1 MRPFIIQP
9 KPNCCTRRLLS
20 KTAFQHQHTSNCSS
34 TNNRVSNKNIND
46 NGKGNS
52 KGIDVG
58 SSLSFRLEHKLSSR
72 LATIRTQEDVASSSY
87 SSSFLPTNVQSRHYS
102 TMRTPKL
109 FNKKN
114 NVLVTSTVAPIIH
127 DKYYRRDSQIRYG
140 NFQNYSSSSILTA
153 ANGVIL
159 GDDDLSNGNYDDN
172 VNDNGNDNGNGNNNN
187 DTRPI
192 SSDSQLI
199 TQTERILNESLT
211 PIGSF
216 TASTM
221 EHAVKLMEEWTL
233 QSESNNSFIHS
244 ATQITR
250 LLHRIILENQGG
262 NPQAYFHTAM
272 AESACLYWRK
282 ISPEQCPRQTLQ
294 IISWMRDSG
303 VVEERF
309 MPYNNM
315 ISILTKCRNRQA
327 ALAVQGLLYRMIAL
341 EAEMQK
347 SEEGQDDD
355 IFHMDMTSNCRPDVI
370 TYNSAIATW
379 MHIARSEDDAG
390 DRAVEILN
398 QMKVGYRM
406 RSMGKDI
413 GGGRYITDDD
423 DKVTTVKPNIL
434 SFSMAMNTVLRAK
447 KKKNASEAA
456 LQAEDL
462 LQDLIYFHRDTWKE
476 EDVKEAKRSFDNV
489 FEALNQCAH
498 TEPEAAQR
506 SVKLLRFMENAGI
519 EDLLPDTK
527 TYNTVIGA
535 LAKQL
540 DISSIFEIKDI
551 ITDMTRNH
559 DAGKNKDAKVTTQ
572 TYNALIKA
580 YVKHGQEASAE
591 SILLQMQ
598 DEHNKGNDDVR
609 PDSVTWN
616 LVIEAHAKSQDERAA
631 HKTAIIMDKMV
642 EFGKKHP
649 DVKPDKVTIT
659 SMLKSLV
666 RKAVKGNKNVGQQA
680 VNILDKI
687 IESYRGGNELMKPDK
702 IIFSTVINCVAKC
715 GKSNAG
721 IEALLLLNRMQK
733 MHEEG
738 LPNLKPDTVTLN
750 TTLSALANTQTAEA
764 ADQAGKLLQAMLRSN
779 DEEMAAN
786 VQSYTLVISAW
797 AKSGARE
804 STEKIEQLLLE
815 MEKVD
820 NEAKPNHVTYSTVLN
835 AFAKSTDPSSYDRAT
850 RVLKRMEDGAINVV
864 PNAFCYASVMEC
876 ISKSRDRRSISSKAL
891 DLLQRLCNQSA
902 SRRSNKDSYTV
913 VFNTAIKALE
923 KSSEKRKD
931 KVAQQF
937 LSLMREGH
945 ESEAI
950 KAPLNVRT
958 YNAVI
963 RACVFTIGSGNDKR
977 EAFIAAF
984 DTLKELR
991 SATNVSPDLY
1001 TYPAMVRASEELLGR
1016 SDYDLEQIRSIFTMC
1031 CEDGLVDA
1039 LLLKNMVN
1047 FLPKDF
1053 MRSLLCTEN
1062 KEPSQV
1068 RLNDLPREW
1077 KSNIYN
1083 KKSDGR
1089 RSGKKNN

>member
-1 MRPFIIQP
+1 MPIII
-9 KPNCCTRRLLS
+9 S
-20 KTAFQHQHTSNCSS
+20 
-34 TNNRVSNKNIND
+34 
-46 NGKGNS
+46 
-52 KGIDVG
+52 
-58 SSLSFRLEHKLSSR
+58 
-72 LATIRTQEDVASSSY
+72 ASSSRNNNAY
-87 SSSFLPTNVQSRHYS
+87 YLA
-102 TMRTPKL
+102 TPAVTPQIY
-109 FNKKN
+109 NKGC
-114 NVLVTSTVAPIIH
+114 
-127 DKYYRRDSQIRYG
+127 RRGGPQIRHERH
-140 NFQNYSSSSILTA
+140 QKPYSSSSILSA
-153 ANGVIL
+153 ANNVIL
-159 GDDDLSNGNYDDN
+159 GDDDHSDDGI
-172 VNDNGNDNGNGNNNN
+172 DDAL
-187 DTRPI
+187 PI
-192 SSDSQLI
+192 SSQSQLI
-199 TQTERILNESLT
+199 TQTQCILDESLT

-216 TASTM
+216 TANTM
-221 EHAVKLMEEWTL
+221 EHAVELMEEWTH
-233 QSESNNSFIHS
+233 QSEANRSLIYS
-244 ATQITR
+244 ATQITN
-250 LLHRIILENQGG
+250 LLHRIILENKEG
-262 NPQAYFHTAM
+262 NPHAYFRTAM

-294 IISWMRDSG
+294 IISLMRDSG

-341 EAEMQK
+341 EAELEK
-347 SEEGQDDD
+347 GEKDDEM
-355 IFHMDMTSNCRPDVI
+355 FYLDMTSNCRPDVI

-398 QMKVGYRM
+398 RMKGGYRI
-406 RSMGKDI
+406 RSIGNNR
-413 GGGRYITDDD
+413 GGGRDITDDNGNL
-423 DKVTTVKPNIL
+423 TSAKPNIL

-447 KKKNASEAA
+447 KKNKVSQAA

-462 LQDLIYFHRDTWKE
+462 LQDLIYFHRDTWEE
-476 EDVKEAKRSFDNV
+476 EDLKEAKRNFDNV
-489 FEALNQCAH
+489 FEALNQCAQDL
-498 TEPEAAQR
+498 PEAAER
-506 SVKLLRFMENAGI
+506 SVKLLRFMENAEI

-527 TYNTVIGA
+527 TYNTVVGT
-535 LAKQL
+535 LAKQRAV
-540 DISSIFEIKDI
+540 SSISKIQDI
-551 ITDMTRNH
+551 ITDMIRNR
-559 DAGKNKDAKVTTQ
+559 DAGLNPDAKVTTQ

-598 DEHNKGNDDVR
+598 DEHNKGNHDVR

-631 HKTAIIMDKMV
+631 HKTAIIMEKML
-642 EFGKKHP
+642 EFGKKYP

-666 RKAVKGNKNVGQQA
+666 RKAVKGNKYVGQQA
-680 VNILDKI
+680 VNILDKM
-687 IESYRGGNELMKPDK
+687 IESYQRGNELMKPDK

-715 GKSNAG
+715 GKSDAG
-721 IEALLLLNRMQK
+721 TEALLLLNRMQK

-738 LPNLKPDTVTLN
+738 HSNLKPDTITLN
-750 TTLSALANTQTAEA
+750 TTLSALANTQTAEG

-779 DEEMAAN
+779 DDEMAAN

-797 AKSGARE
+797 AKSGAKE
-804 STEKIEQLLLE
+804 STEKIEELLLE

-820 NEAKPNHVTYSTVLN
+820 DEAKPNNVTYSTVLN
-835 AFAKSTDPSSYDRAT
+835 AFAKSNDPSSYERAT
-850 RVLKRMEDGAINVV
+850 RVLKRMEDGSINVV

-876 ISKSRDRRSISSKAL
+876 ISKSRDRGSISLKAM
-891 DLLQRLCNQSA
+891 DLLQRLCNQSD
-902 SRRSNKDSYTV
+902 SRRSSRDSYTV
-913 VFNTAIKALE
+913 VFNTAMKAIE

-931 KVAQQF
+931 KIVTQF

-945 ESEAI
+945 KSGAI
-950 KAPLNVRT
+950 TAPLNVRT

-963 RACVFTIGSGNDKR
+963 RACVFTIGSGDDKR
-977 EAFIAAF
+977 EAFNAAF

-991 SATNVSPDLY
+991 SANNVSPDLY

-1016 SDYDLEQIRSIFTMC
+1016 SDNDLEKVRIIFNMC

-1053 MRSLLCTEN
+1053 MRSLLCTE

-1068 RLNDLPREW
+1068 RLNDIPRDW
-1077 KSNIYN
+1077 KSNIYH
-1083 KKSDGR
+1083 KTSGGR
-1089 RSGKKNN
+1089 RSGKKNI